1 MSKEITNNTE
11 ISPGDIYEDSAY
23 HPCLCLEV
31 NGYEVWGISL
41 VDGSYPRSDDIA
53 LGGVRKL
60 SLEEAWIWKTKGPAD
75 VVLEDKSKWW

>member
-1 MSKEITNNTE
+1 MPKEITNNIE

-23 HPCLCLEV
+23 HSCLCLEV

-53 LGGVRKL
+53 LGGVRNYL
-60 SLEEAWIWKTKGPAD
+60 SKRLGYGKQKDLQTWC
-75 VVLEDKSKWW
+75 